1 MPRARLFPLLAFTL
15 FAPLRAQSPD
25 TLLADHHYLRARPA
39 IQAALARN
47 PNDVHALVD
56 RSVLEWAFNR
66 FDEAIATAEKA
77 VNLAP
82 NSAEAHTQLTN
93 VLGAKL
99 VASNA
104 GTFEKMGLAR
114 RFRKEAEFSV
124 QLDPNSLDALEDLAR
139 FHNEAP
145 GIVGGDKSK
154 AVELANRVAK
164 LDSARGAALKVSFLP
179 QSAKSEA
186 IALWRAAVAADPNSP
201 DAHTG
206 LGTAL
211 FALDNN
217 PAAAEPELKRAIALK
232 PSLIAPY
239 RQLAVLYA
247 SGGNMDALEALLKQS
262 RAAVPDDLSPLY
274 QAAKTLLT
282 ANKDLPRAETHLR
295 AYLAQ
300 PAEGEEPSQA
310 AAHRRLALVLEKQG
324 RKPEAIHEL
333 QTALQTA
340 LPGDPT
346 LDAARKDL
354 KRLS

>member
-1 MPRARLFPLLAFTL
+1 MPRSLLAPLLALTL
-15 FAPLRAQSPD
+15 LTPLRAQSPD

-47 PNDVHALVD
+47 PNDPHALVD
-56 RSVLEWAFNR
+56 RSVLEWAFNH

-77 VNLAP
+77 VNFAP

-93 VLGAKL
+93 TLGAKL

-114 RFRKEAEFSV
+114 RFRKEAELSV

-154 AVELANRVAK
+154 VVELANRVTK
-164 LDSARGAALKVSFLP
+164 LDPARGAALRVSFLP
-179 QSAKSEA
+179 QTAHAEA
-186 IALWRAAVAADPNSP
+186 VALWRAAVATAPNSS

-206 LGTAL
+206 LGTVL
-211 FALDNN
+211 FALENN
-217 PAAAEPELKRAIALK
+217 PAAAEAEFKRALSLK
-232 PSLIAPY
+232 PARIAPF

-247 SGGNMDALEALLKQS
+247 TTGNLGALEDLLKQA
-262 RAAVPDDLSPLY
+262 RAAIPDDLSPFY
-274 QAAKTLLT
+274 HAAKTSFT
-282 ANKDLPRAETHLR
+282 ANKDLSRAEGYLR
-295 AYLAQ
+295 AYLSQ
-300 PAEGEEPSQA
+300 PAEGEEPSHA
-310 AAHRRLALVLEKQG
+310 AAHWRLALILEKEG
-324 RKPEAIHEL
+324 RTPEAIQEL
-333 QTALQTA
+333 QRAIKE
-340 LPGDPT
+340 DPAFE
-346 LDAARKDL
+346 AARKEL